1 MVAAHFLDV
10 EFIKDKHQA
19 HEEGEFKQVLRAIAK
34 TPGNIFSS
42 NEMLVQWASLQTALK
57 ALTLTLALTLTPLR
71 SDPMA

>member
-1 MVAAHFLDV
+1 M

-19 HEEGEFKQVLRAIAK
+19 YEEGEFKQVLKAIAK

-57 ALTLTLALTLTPLR
+57 ALTLALTLTLTLTLTPLR